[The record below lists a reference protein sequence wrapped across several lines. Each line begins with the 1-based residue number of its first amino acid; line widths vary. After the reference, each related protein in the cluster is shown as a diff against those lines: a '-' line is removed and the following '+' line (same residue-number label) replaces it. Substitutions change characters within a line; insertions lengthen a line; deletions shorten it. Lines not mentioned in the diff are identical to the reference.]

1 MNKMPGPL
9 DILMSQVS
17 FGFRQIGGFE
27 DFKES
32 SYSIK

>member
-17 FGFRQIGGFE
+17 FGFKAIGGFK
-27 DFKES
+27 DFKEN
-32 SYSIK
+32 SYSIE